1 MAGGPIVVSEMSPT
15 PAATAADEVPVVV
28 PADTGDLLAVITTP
42 TVPAA
47 GLAAVLLRGA
57 GWRPSSGPR
66 RTQVRLAR
74 RLAAAG
80 LHGVRFSYHGV
91 AESGGQSEEIV
102 RLDQPFVDDVDAVV
116 RWLAVRDLRPVLVG
130 NCFGARTALSF
141 AAGAAG
147 VGGVADVAGLALIV
161 PPVHDFEVA
170 RRLDR
175 RPLPKLA
182 RRMTPARAWA
192 VLRDPARRRA
202 LGRTLRALSHVGR
215 NQVRAARAADPVWLS
230 RSFCRELETV
240 TARGI
245 PVLVVYGDDDNYF
258 RDFELARGG
267 TLGDV
272 VDGAGQQIALRVV
285 PGKIHGLTSI
295 ATQEATL
302 DAVEDWVHARLLSG
316 ARRTEHA

>member
-1 MAGGPIVVSEMSPT
+1 MSET
-15 PAATAADEVPVVV
+15 PDATAADELPVVV
-28 PADTGDLLAVITTP
+28 PASTGDLLAVVTTP
-42 TVPAA
+42 TGPAA

-80 LHGVRFSYHGV
+80 VHGVRFSYHGV
-91 AESGGQSEEIV
+91 AESGGQSEDIV
-102 RLDQPFVDDVDAVV
+102 RLDQPFVEDVDAVA
-116 RWLAVRDLRPVLVG
+116 RWLAGENLRPVLVG

-141 AAGAAG
+141 AAGQAG
-147 VGGVADVAGLALIV
+147 DAEVAGLALIV

-182 RRMTPARAWA
+182 RRVTPTRAWA
-192 VLRDPARRRA
+192 VLRDPVRRRA
-202 LGRTLRALSHVGR
+202 MGRTLRALSHVGR
-215 NQVRAARAADPVWLS
+215 HRVRAARADDPVWLS
-230 RSFCRELETV
+230 RSFCRELDDV

-258 RDFELARGG
+258 RDFELARAG

-272 VDGAGQQIALRVV
+272 VTRAGTRLELRVV

-295 ATQEATL
+295 ETQEATL
-302 DAVEDWVHARLLSG
+302 DAVEDWVHATLLPGS
-316 ARRTEHA
+316 RRTERA

>member
-1 MAGGPIVVSEMSPT
+1 
-15 PAATAADEVPVVV
+15 
-28 PADTGDLLAVITTP
+28 
-42 TVPAA
+42 
-47 GLAAVLLRGA
+47 
-57 GWRPSSGPR
+57 
-66 RTQVRLAR
+66 LAR

-102 RLDQPFVDDVDAVV
+102 RLDQPFVEDVDAVV
-116 RWLAVRDLRPVLVG
+116 RWLAGCDLRPVLVG

-141 AAGAAG
+141 AAGTAG
-147 VGGVADVAGLALIV
+147 VARVDGVAGVAMIV

-202 LGRTLRALSHVGR
+202 MGRTFRALSHVGR
-215 NQVRAARAADPVWLS
+215 QRVRAARGADPVWLS
-230 RSFCRELETV
+230 RAFCRELDKV
-240 TARGI
+240 TASGI

-272 VDGAGQQIALRVV
+272 VTRAGARLELRVV

-295 ATQEATL
+295 ETQEATL
-302 DAVEDWVHARLLSG
+302 DAVEDWVHATLLAG
-316 ARRTEHA
+316 AHRPERV